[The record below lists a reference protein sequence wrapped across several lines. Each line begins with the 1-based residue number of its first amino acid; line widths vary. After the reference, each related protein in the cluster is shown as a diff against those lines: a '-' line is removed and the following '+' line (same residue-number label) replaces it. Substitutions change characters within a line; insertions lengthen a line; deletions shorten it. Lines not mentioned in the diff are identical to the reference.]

1 MCRFQL
7 PADPNH
13 RVQPQ
18 AAPAPPDGAAGG
30 AGLASAA
37 MSGSDMW
44 ADVGNLFGGG
54 AAQILSNITAALD
67 GIAAERG
74 AHLSL

>member
-1 MCRFQL
+1 
-7 PADPNH
+7 
-13 RVQPQ
+13 
-18 AAPAPPDGAAGG
+18 
-30 AGLASAA
+30 

-67 GIAAERG
+67 GIASEQGAES
-74 AHLSL
+74 SLWTHMCWL